1 MDEVKTDLRKGQPMI
16 KSSSKN
22 KANCQIQLLPH
33 ENILPNPNQPRVR
46 FDYNELE
53 GLAVSVRTNGMLQP
67 INVRKR
73 ADGKYELISGERRLR
88 AARMVGMSK
97 LPCVVMDVSDEQS
110 ALFAIIENVQRQ
122 NLDFFEEAVAIE
134 RLMTEYGLSQE
145 EISKKLGKAQSTLS
159 NKLRLLRL
167 SEELRDKISYAGLT
181 ERHARAL
188 LSLPDNTT
196 RGRVLDIIIERHL
209 TVTESE
215 RLISDV
221 LRRKKVKKK
230 PQMRAYK
237 DMRIFINTLNHAVD
251 VIRKAG
257 IEADTAKSET
267 DEYFEYVIRI
277 SKPDE
282 TAAITTQAV

>member
-1 MDEVKTDLRKGQPMI
+1 MKT
-16 KSSSKN
+16 SSKN

-33 ENILPNPNQPRVR
+33 ELIKPNPHQPRVR

-53 GLAVSVRTNGMLQP
+53 GLACSIRANGMLQP
-67 INVRKR
+67 INVR
-73 ADGKYELISGERRLR
+73 ALEDGNYELISGERRLR
-88 AARMVGMSK
+88 AARMVGMAKIPSI
-97 LPCVVMDVSDEQS
+97 VMNVSDEQS

-134 RLMTEYGLSQE
+134 RLMTVHGLSQE
-145 EISKKLGKAQSTLS
+145 EIAKKLGKAQSTLS

-167 SEELRDKISYAGLT
+167 PEEMRDKIAYASLT

-188 LSLPDNTT
+188 LTIPDNST

-209 TVTESE
+209 TVAETE
-215 RLISDV
+215 RLISDIHR
-221 LRRKKVKKK
+221 RRKSPKK
-230 PQMRAYK
+230 PQTKVYK
-237 DMRIFINTLNHAVD
+237 DMRIFLNTLNHAVNA
-251 VIRKAG
+251 IRKAG

-277 SKPDE
+277 SKPE
-282 TAAITTQAV
+282 EAGVSTVTTQAI

>member
-1 MDEVKTDLRKGQPMI
+1 MI
-16 KSSSKN
+16 KTSSKN

-73 ADGKYELISGERRLR
+73 PDGKYELISGERRLR
-88 AARMVGMSK
+88 AARMVGMTK

-134 RLMTEYGLSQE
+134 RLMTEYGLTQE

-167 SEELRDKISYAGLT
+167 PEELRDKISYAGLT

-188 LSLPDNTT
+188 LSLPDNAT

-215 RLISDV
+215 RLINDV
-221 LRRKKVKKK
+221 LRRKKAKKK

-277 SKPDE
+277 SKPE
-282 TAAITTQAV
+282 EGSVATVTTQAV

>member
-1 MDEVKTDLRKGQPMI
+1 MI
-16 KSSSKN
+16 KTSSKN

-73 ADGKYELISGERRLR
+73 SDGKYELISGERRLR
-88 AARMVGMSK
+88 AARMVGMTK

-134 RLMTEYGLSQE
+134 RLMTEYGLTQE

-167 SEELRDKISYAGLT
+167 PEELRDKISYAGLT

-188 LSLPDNTT
+188 LSLPDNAT

-215 RLISDV
+215 RLINDV
-221 LRRKKVKKK
+221 LRRKKAKKK

-277 SKPDE
+277 SKPE
-282 TAAITTQAV
+282 EGSVATVTTQAV